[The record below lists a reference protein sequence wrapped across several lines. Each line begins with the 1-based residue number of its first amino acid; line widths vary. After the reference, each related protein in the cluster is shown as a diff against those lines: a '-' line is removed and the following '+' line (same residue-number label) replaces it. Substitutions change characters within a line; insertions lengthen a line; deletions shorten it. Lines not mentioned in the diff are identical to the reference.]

1 MWSVLFFNLD
11 SLVRWTKR
19 IRRINSSLLSPW
31 AIKRLIQEIKHESLV
46 NDFTIK
52 LFASVVQAVV
62 MVIPSADNSSFSKE
76 ARVARVS
83 LGLGVSH
90 LHFFLWGR
98 HEPGRV
104 PPRPNGSLFP
114 KQSVRLSDVSVDV
127 ITQPNEHLWIELVYR
142 FPNRLCF
149 KQHTHRNQQTDSTNS
164 EIERRV
170 DWMYLWSALIGA
182 WSESDTSDRRIF
194 CSRRTEQRKAPQ
206 GEKDVMEIGRNP
218 RRSSHGWMERRKQ
231 SLSLSLSFAFCS
243 LPLGFVNLSLLR
255 FLTALSSFFSRLI
268 SRMNFFFFLPSFL
281 FWIFLFFPSDCE
293 SINYLSKTES
303 SMTRA
308 SANYFEMHFLT

>member
-1 MWSVLFFNLD
+1 MKCSFFNLD

-19 IRRINSSLLSPW
+19 IRSINSSLPSPW

-90 LHFFLWGR
+90 LHFRLWGR

-114 KQSVRLSDVSVDV
+114 KQSVRFSDVSVDV

-149 KQHTHRNQQTDSTNS
+149 KQHTHRNQITDSRNS
-164 EIERRV
+164 EIQRRV
-170 DWMYLWSALIGA
+170 DWIYLWSALISA

-194 CSRRTEQRKAPQ
+194 CCRRTEQRKAPD
-206 GEKDVMEIGRNP
+206 GEKHVMEIGRNP
-218 RRSSHGWMERRKQ
+218 RRSSHRWKEGS
-231 SLSLSLSFAFCS
+231 SLSLSPLRLCS

-255 FLTALSSFFSRLI
+255 SSQRSLASSRGLFLGWISFFTVFLI
-268 SRMNFFFFLPSFL
+268 LKFSFLPQWL
-281 FWIFLFFPSDCE
+281 WI
-293 SINYLSKTES
+293 Y
-303 SMTRA
+303 
-308 SANYFEMHFLT
+308 